1 MKHTFIKMVMI
12 AVAVVASAF
21 ADETFN
27 GVGVAITP
35 AEKGAEVVSVIPG
48 TPAADSKLQK
58 GDVIIS
64 VNGNNTYCKKMED
77 VQTMLRGEKNK
88 PVEIVFISNGDT
100 LGTTI
105 RRTELTVKNLDGEEV
120 ASKLNK
126 KNVRGDE
133 LESYA
138 DNILIDKKLVA
149 VVKQGEVIDDKANVE
164 TKNIDCIYVNKDV
177 IDAPSPVTQ
186 KKNGEKI
193 KVKGVNRNSIS
204 FELQSAGTA
213 VVTVTNSG
221 GVVVSSV
228 LVSHAMVG
236 YNRVSWNSS
245 NVPDGRYVISVEHN
259 GFKNGKSVFLK

>member
-105 RRTELTVKNLDGEEV
+105 RRTELTV
-120 ASKLNK
+120 
-126 KNVRGDE
+126 
-133 LESYA
+133 
-138 DNILIDKKLVA
+138 
-149 VVKQGEVIDDKANVE
+149 
-164 TKNIDCIYVNKDV
+164 
-177 IDAPSPVTQ
+177 
-186 KKNGEKI
+186 
-193 KVKGVNRNSIS
+193 
-204 FELQSAGTA
+204 
-213 VVTVTNSG
+213 TNSG